1 MESRE
6 EPDDGRKIMEE
17 VFFADEFSDTM
28 GAEFNEFRSGETGE
42 NGGVA

>member
-1 MESRE
+1 
-6 EPDDGRKIMEE
+6 MEE
-17 VFFADEFSDTM
+17 VFFTDEFVDAL